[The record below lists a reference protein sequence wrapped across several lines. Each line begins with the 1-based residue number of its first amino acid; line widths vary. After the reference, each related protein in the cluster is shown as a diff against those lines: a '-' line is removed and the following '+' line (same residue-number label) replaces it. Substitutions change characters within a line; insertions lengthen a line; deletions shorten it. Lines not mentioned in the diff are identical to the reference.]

1 MAMIDMQ
8 SLGKYYGA
16 HKVLDNINLHID
28 KGQIYGLIGH
38 SGAGKSTLL
47 RTINGLESFEEGTLC
62 VCGTNIKTFGRENLR
77 NLRKKIGMIFQ
88 NFSLLARKNVFENIA
103 LPLECWGIGRTNI
116 KHRVNELL
124 ALVGLQERANH
135 YPANLSGG
143 QKQRVGIARAL
154 ALSPEI
160 LLCDEATSALD
171 PNTTNAI
178 LDLLARINRE
188 LGVTMVIVTH
198 EIEVIKKI
206 CHNAAFLDAG
216 NIAQNGN
223 VQSLFLAPNAKL
235 RQFLGERDNFIFQ
248 GIALR
253 IYFPKAIAQQPIITK
268 MARELQCDFT
278 IIGGKLEEFDDC
290 VMGTLVLDVPQTHL
304 QAVQDFLTRENA
316 LWEVLNA

>member
-1 MAMIDMQ
+1 MTMIDMQ

-16 HKVLDNINLHID
+16 HKVLDNIHLRID

-47 RTINGLESFEEGTLC
+47 RTINGLESFDEGTLC
-62 VCGTNIKTFGRENLR
+62 VCGTNIKTLGRKNLR

-88 NFSLLARKNVFENIA
+88 NFSLLARKNVFENVA

-116 KHRVNELL
+116 KHRVEELL

-154 ALSPEI
+154 ALNPEI

-235 RQFLGERDNFIFQ
+235 RQFLGERDSFIFQ

-304 QAVQDFLTRENA
+304 QAVCDFLTRENA